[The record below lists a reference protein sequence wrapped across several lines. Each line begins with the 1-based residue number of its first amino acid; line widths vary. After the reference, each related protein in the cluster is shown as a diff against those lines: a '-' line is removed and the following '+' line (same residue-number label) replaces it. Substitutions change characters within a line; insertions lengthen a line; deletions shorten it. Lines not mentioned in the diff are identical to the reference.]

1 MGKYNLDGFADYEI
15 DNWIESL
22 GSNPIK
28 TIKSEDVSGSYE
40 MEKFSILELENG
52 KFATVYES
60 GCSCYYSSNA
70 NIKLHPDLKSAEASF
85 EKWEKSR
92 SNYGR

>member
-1 MGKYNLDGFADYEI
+1 MNKIKLKGFSDYEI
-15 DNWIESL
+15 EAWLERL

-60 GCSCYYSSNA
+60 GCSCYDSSDA
-70 NIKLHPDLKSAEASF
+70 QIELHPDLKSAEDSF
-85 EKWEKSR
+85 DKWEKSR
-92 SNYGR
+92 RIEG